1 MLIRGST
8 RWRRRFQQILL
19 PRPITP
25 GAAAALGGHQAKPD
39 RTCRHSRR
47 RAGNLLELVNAIEA
61 ARLGCRLP
69 VGTR

>member
-1 MLIRGST
+1 VAQAFSTNLITAPDR
-8 RWRRRFQQILL
+8 
-19 PRPITP
+19 TP
-25 GAAAALGGHQAKPD
+25 GAAAALGGHQAKLD

-61 ARLGCRLP
+61 ARVGCRLP